1 VHQPILDE
9 ATVEEELIE
18 ALTHANATAK
28 RTLRRT
34 PYGTENP
41 AWDSMHEYINFLLD
55 LLEG

>member
-1 VHQPILDE
+1 MHQPILDE

-28 RTLRRT
+28 RTPRRARF
-34 PYGTENP
+34 GEESP
-41 AWDSMHEYINFLLD
+41 AWESIHQYINFLLD